1 MQDNLS
7 YFNEGVPPIEQHPL
21 QIRQRPVQ
29 QAQSQKKHCHRRV
42 AEHVS
47 SLTLCLSKNLIARA
61 NSSSQKRA
69 LETVVPGDGS
79 PFKATAVSSVDGAK
93 IQQNS
98 ETTKDLAK
106 KSRLLSYHS
115 APIAGASVKAAPEDW
130 RAVFPVVIGVCLRPS
145 QTCKCTR
152 EYLFRT
158 LQ

>member
-1 MQDNLS
+1 MKGCRLS
-7 YFNEGVPPIEQHPL
+7 SSTPCRFANVWFQM
-21 QIRQRPVQ
+21 
-29 QAQSQKKHCHRRV
+29 AQTLKRKAATVESQN
-42 AEHVS
+42 
-47 SLTLCLSKNLIARA
+47 TNLIARA
-61 NSSSQKRA
+61 NSSSPKRA

>member
-1 MQDNLS
+1 MKGCRLS
-7 YFNEGVPPIEQHPL
+7 SSTPCRFANVWFQM
-21 QIRQRPVQ
+21 
-29 QAQSQKKHCHRRV
+29 AQTLKRKAATVESQN
-42 AEHVS
+42 
-47 SLTLCLSKNLIARA
+47 TNLIARA
-61 NSSSQKRA
+61 NSSSRKRA

-130 RAVFPVVIGVCLRPS
+130 RAVFPVVIGRLFLRPS

-158 LQ
+158 LL

>member
-1 MQDNLS
+1 MKGCRPSSSTPCRFANVLS
-7 YFNEGVPPIEQHPL
+7 TKHRAKKNTATVE
-21 QIRQRPVQ
+21 
-29 QAQSQKKHCHRRV
+29 SQN
-42 AEHVS
+42 
-47 SLTLCLSKNLIARA
+47 TNLIARA
-61 NSSSQKRA
+61 NSSSPKRA

>member
-1 MQDNLS
+1 MKGCRLS
-7 YFNEGVPPIEQHPL
+7 SSTPCRFANVWFQM
-21 QIRQRPVQ
+21 
-29 QAQSQKKHCHRRV
+29 AQTLKRKAATVESQN
-42 AEHVS
+42 
-47 SLTLCLSKNLIARA
+47 TNLIARA
-61 NSSSQKRA
+61 NSSSPKRA

-130 RAVFPVVIGVCLRPS
+130 RAVFPVVIGVCLRPA
-145 QTCKCTR
+145 QTCRSTCG
-152 EYLFRT
+152 YLFRPI
-158 LQ
+158 Q

>member
-1 MQDNLS
+1 MKGCRLS
-7 YFNEGVPPIEQHPL
+7 SSTPCRFANVWFQM
-21 QIRQRPVQ
+21 
-29 QAQSQKKHCHRRV
+29 AQTLKRKAATVESQN
-42 AEHVS
+42 
-47 SLTLCLSKNLIARA
+47 TNLIARA
-61 NSSSQKRA
+61 NSSSPKRA
-69 LETVVPGDGS
+69 LETVVPGDES